1 MFESELREKN
11 EPNWIKLGV
20 CNWKKALEKIR
31 NHYKSIQHK
40 NAENARVSFLRTS
53 SHIDVM
59 LDRGREEKLSRQQ
72 QEIEE
77 NRLYLARLVDVA
89 KTLAKCGLPFRGHDE
104 RKESI
109 NRGNSLEVVGLLSR
123 WDPVFAGYMEKSAR
137 NCNYLSNRA
146 QNDFIHAMAD
156 NVLKE
161 IVEAIKSAEIFT
173 VMMAETTD
181 VSTKE
186 QAAIVIRFVDS
197 EEVIQERLLS
207 FSDVSRT
214 DSDTLFK
221 LLKKSLVTHG
231 LRMSQISG
239 QCYDGARN
247 MSGGYRGVQARVKEE
262 APKAVYVHCYAHSL
276 NLVLVDATKKNKMAR
291 NFFGTL
297 ESLYCFVR
305 QSTYRHALFLY
316 LQAEVEGSEQHATSV
331 CALKKLC
338 ETRWACRF
346 EAIKAVEANLQ
357 VLLQLFDTILW
368 KSQLM
373 QKLLP
378 MHEAYMFNW

>member
-1 MFESELREKN
+1 
-11 EPNWIKLGV
+11 
-20 CNWKKALEKIR
+20 
-31 NHYKSIQHK
+31 
-40 NAENARVSFLRTS
+40 
-53 SHIDVM
+53 
-59 LDRGREEKLSRQQ
+59 
-72 QEIEE
+72 
-77 NRLYLARLVDVA
+77 
-89 KTLAKCGLPFRGHDE
+89 
-104 RKESI
+104 
-109 NRGNSLEVVGLLSR
+109 
-123 WDPVFAGYMEKSAR
+123 MEKSAR

-173 VMMAETTD
+173 VMMDETTE
-181 VSTKE
+181 VSAKE

-231 LRMSQISG
+231 LRMSQIRG

-262 APKAVYVHCYAHSL
+262 APKAVYVHCYAHCL

-305 QSTYRHALFLY
+305 HSTYRHALFLY

-346 EAIKAVEANLQ
+346 EAIKGIRTVRYIGISNGNFERTNA
-357 VLLQLFDTILW
+357 
-368 KSQLM
+368 KSY
-373 QKLLP
+373 KLSAKFTHNYSLASVFTSHFGFELSP
-378 MHEAYMFNW
+378 RVSKVNIRLSPRMSKVNIVK